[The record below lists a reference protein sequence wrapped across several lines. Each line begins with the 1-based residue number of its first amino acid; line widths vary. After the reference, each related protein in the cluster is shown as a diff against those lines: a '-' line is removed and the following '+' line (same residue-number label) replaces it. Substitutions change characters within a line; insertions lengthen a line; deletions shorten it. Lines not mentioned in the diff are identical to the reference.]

1 MDEPKYATLEVF
13 KNAPDSEATVI
24 YIDSDSVAAYD
35 AATGEELLLY
45 LGTTAFITQSIE
57 LLGFSYEWA

>member
-13 KNAPDSEATVI
+13 KNAPDTSDAVI
-24 YIDSDSVAAYD
+24 CIDNDSVAAFD
-35 AATGEELLLY
+35 AETGEELLLY
-45 LGTTAFITQSIE
+45 LGTTEFITQSIE